1 MNRLVQP
8 EVRRANVLTARGGG
22 GARAAFQALKTA
34 ATPTAFSPSK
44 RANSSSS
51 SSAAGVVVRNSVS
64 SSDIDSS
71 DHNSYLETLA
81 VKAALTHR
89 AIQGR
94 APLLDKL
101 FLGACHNSDRD
112 NQGTSQEGD
121 IDKYSNNVMDLPRSK
136 WGKPSGIVAPLLP
149 WQADAVLARLDGNGE
164 GLISYSEFERF
175 ALPPRGREGVR
186 SAVARLLDVE
196 VDPPGSVK
204 MHVLHVVGKKRR
216 WNRMMHLGE
225 LLLPWMAHLSFFFI
239 VYRLQPWCAHSIRMA
254 TAQ

>member
-34 ATPTAFSPSK
+34 VTPTAFSPSK

-51 SSAAGVVVRNSVS
+51 SSAGIIFRNSHSDS
-64 SSDIDSS
+64 SIINNNSAESS

-89 AIQGR
+89 AIKGR
-94 APLLDKL
+94 APLLEKL
-101 FLGACHNSDRD
+101 YLGACHNTDRNHKGTEHEGGIDEHSDR
-112 NQGTSQEGD
+112 S
-121 IDKYSNNVMDLPRSK
+121 IMDLPRSK
-136 WGKPSGIVAPLLP
+136 WGKPSGIVAPLLA

-204 MHVLHVVGKKRR
+204 MHILHVEGKRR
-216 WNRMMHLGE
+216 R
-225 LLLPWMAHLSFFFI
+225 
-239 VYRLQPWCAHSIRMA
+239 
-254 TAQ
+254 